1 MIVGFSVSLPKAI
14 ETLAAQNNVPISL
27 SNVIYRLMDDIKNR
41 IIALL
46 PVIVETRVTG
56 EAVVLRLFDIQLK
69 AKQTKKVAGCR
80 VTNGLIEKN
89 KFARLMRDGVT
100 VHDGMLF
107 SRKITLRM
115 HECLHR
121 TVGHYAD
128 LKKGRRRGTQR
139 DRMWPLLRDGLRRDA
154 GRRCHSGLR
163 EDRKVRHIIIRP
175 GVIVGSLEA
184 YINIYSFSR
193 NLQCRTATF

>member
-1 MIVGFSVSLPKAI
+1 MVVGFSVSLPKAI

-27 SNVIYRLMDDIKNR
+27 SDVIYRLMDDIKNR
-41 IIALL
+41 VIALL

-80 VTNGLIEKN
+80 VTNGLIEKS

-107 SRKITLRM
+107 SCQVMLQM
-115 HECLHR
+115 HESLHR
-121 TVGHYAD
+121 TFGHYAD
-128 LKKGRRRGTQR
+128 LKEGRRRGAQR
-139 DRMWPLLRDGLRRDA
+139 DRMWPLLWDSLRWDA
-154 GRRCHSGLR
+154 GRRCHSGIR
-163 EDRKVRHIIIRP
+163 EDRKVRDIIIRP
-175 GVIVGSLEA
+175 GVIDSSP
-184 YINIYSFSR
+184 ND
-193 NLQCRTATF
+193 